1 MSQWPSTMKEI
12 TAREINVHHR
22 QNNYTS
28 EKVEK
33 GGILNANLVSVKIKV
48 RQMLNTSIFK

>member
-12 TAREINVHHR
+12 TARDINVHHR

-28 EKVEK
+28 EKVET